1 MQEDKLKGAALM
13 VVANKQDVV
22 NSMGADEIAD
32 VELLSLP
39 WPFETHPFSPSILC
53 PLSYSLFPLPSLFVY
68 SNHSQRGVQ
77 ARTFSDLVFQHL
89 SALNPK

>member
-39 WPFETHPFSPSILC
+39 WPFETHPFFPSF
-53 PLSYSLFPLPSLFVY
+53 LFPLSSSLPLCLLQPQPKRCPG
-68 SNHSQRGVQ
+68 SNI
-77 ARTFSDLVFQHL
+77 FSPRFPTSLCPESKITQT
-89 SALNPK
+89 